1 MNIFSPYLRRWRLLP
16 DGEPRIT
23 PRGALLPVRAGTSAA
38 MLKIALCA
46 EEQAGNALMV
56 WWRGCGA
63 ARILAWENAAL
74 LLERAQGKR
83 SLASM
88 AALDRDDEACRIL
101 CGCAQELHRPR
112 QAPYPKLTPLRE
124 RFQALKRG
132 AETRGGILRLCA
144 ATADELLAAPREIV
158 ALHGDLHHGNVLN
171 FAARGWQAIDPKGL
185 LGERGFD
192 YANIFCNPVPEVALN
207 PFRFVRRLEVVASAA
222 DLERQRL
229 LQWTAAWAG
238 LSAVWFLEAGEQA
251 DTPLN
256 VAALALSA
264 L

>member
-158 ALHGDLHHGNVLN
+158 ALHGRSAPRQCAQFCG
-171 FAARGWQAIDPKGL
+171 ARL
-185 LGERGFD
+185 
-192 YANIFCNPVPEVALN
+192 
-207 PFRFVRRLEVVASAA
+207 
-222 DLERQRL
+222 
-229 LQWTAAWAG
+229 AG
-238 LSAVWFLEAGEQA
+238 H
-251 DTPLN
+251 
-256 VAALALSA
+256 
-264 L
+264 

>member
-83 SLASM
+83 SLQAWPLLTGM
-88 AALDRDDEACRIL
+88 TRPAALVRL
-101 CGCAQELHRPR
+101 CARAAPSPP
-112 QAPYPKLTPLRE
+112 APYPKLTPLRE

-158 ALHGDLHHGNVLN
+158 ALHGRSAPRQCAQFCG
-171 FAARGWQAIDPKGL
+171 ARL
-185 LGERGFD
+185 
-192 YANIFCNPVPEVALN
+192 
-207 PFRFVRRLEVVASAA
+207 
-222 DLERQRL
+222 
-229 LQWTAAWAG
+229 AG
-238 LSAVWFLEAGEQA
+238 H
-251 DTPLN
+251 
-256 VAALALSA
+256 
-264 L
+264 